1 MHGDF
6 LHFFFVLLGVSLL
19 LFSLGRT
26 RNTRIEYLCSPWEIR
41 WTVQYGATNRRPF
54 SFCGLC
60 DIIIRETDSL
70 VNYSAASRLC
80 MYSRET
86 NLDENILLV
95 HRLDY
100 IPCSFF
106 VVVNHCLLDELYIM
120 ALAMEYRRIKK
131 GVKLS
136 DCRRCSDLA
145 LSLLVH
151 HFPFPDECQI
161 R

>member
-1 MHGDF
+1 
-6 LHFFFVLLGVSLL
+6 
-19 LFSLGRT
+19 
-26 RNTRIEYLCSPWEIR
+26 
-41 WTVQYGATNRRPF
+41 
-54 SFCGLC
+54 
-60 DIIIRETDSL
+60 
-70 VNYSAASRLC
+70 

-86 NLDENILLV
+86 NLDKSILLV